1 MNAVRG
7 SSNATDDAGVRLL
20 EAVRALQS
28 RLREAA
34 AETEANRRLAPPLI
48 GALTE
53 VGLFRMLVPRSLGGG
68 EVDPATALWVIEEAG
83 SADGAAG
90 WCVMIGA
97 TSALLAA
104 YLPEMVAAS
113 IYAAPEVVTGGAL
126 APTGRALVTDGGY
139 HASGRWAFGSGI
151 EHCAWRIGA
160 CVVFED
166 GAPRMLADGVPDVR
180 IVLVSAAES
189 DVI

>member
-20 EAVRALQS
+20 EAVRALQP

-68 EVDPATALWVIEEAG
+68 EVDPATALRVIEE
-83 SADGAAG
+83 
-90 WCVMIGA
+90 
-97 TSALLAA
+97 T
-104 YLPEMVAAS
+104 
-113 IYAAPEVVTGGAL
+113 
-126 APTGRALVTDGGY
+126 
-139 HASGRWAFGSGI
+139 
-151 EHCAWRIGA
+151 
-160 CVVFED
+160 
-166 GAPRMLADGVPDVR
+166 
-180 IVLVSAAES
+180 
-189 DVI
+189 